1 MVLWVTHAIAFLLCL
16 AAVPAQAQTFPD
28 PRQRVD
34 IKFDDAVK
42 QSAARSIRVRDG
54 QCRES
59 LADPLKEIGLRQ
71 RIVDLAAREWEAFH
85 FPVLEF
91 ARNPS
96 PLIPWIESH
105 RAHRYPLFAGSQNIP
120 GSNATRMLR
129 NGLLEDDAA
138 VAARIGGYWAVV
150 PNANANAI
158 ATQNVI
164 WGKGGWP
171 GAAWAQPWSAAFV
184 SWVMC
189 EAGMTRSQFTRAP
202 SHAGYLTGFFQN
214 AAMSAYRPTSL
225 NEKPDIG
232 DLICAGRDSD
242 NPITSL
248 EQAAEA
254 ARNDALMHCDIIV
267 GLLPGRALL
276 IGGNVRNAVS
286 LSIITRNRA
295 GRIIPHEQRPWFGL
309 MKLNAPADAKA
320 GLAKTPWQCL
330 GQKNQTMTCL
340 KNL

>member
-1 MVLWVTHAIAFLLCL
+1 MVLPVKRAIAFLFGL
-16 AAVPAQAQTFPD
+16 AVTTAQAQIFPD

-34 IKFDDAVK
+34 IKFDDAIR

-54 QCRES
+54 QCRET

-91 ARNPS
+91 AGHPS
-96 PLIPWIESH
+96 PLIPWIQSH
-105 RAHRYPLFAGSQNIP
+105 RARHQALFAGSQNIP
-120 GSNATRMLR
+120 DASATRMLR
-129 NGLLEDDAA
+129 NGLLEDDSA

-150 PNANANAI
+150 PNASAI
-158 ATQNVI
+158 TTQNFI
-164 WGKGGWP
+164 WGKGGWA
-171 GAAWAQPWSAAFV
+171 GAGWAQPWSAAFI

-189 EAGMTRSQFTRAP
+189 ETGMTRSQFTRAP
-202 SHAGYLTGFFQN
+202 SHAGYITGFFQN

-225 NEKPDIG
+225 LEKPDIG
-232 DLICAGRDSD
+232 DLICTGRDSG
-242 NPITSL
+242 NPIMSL

-286 LSIITRNRA
+286 LSIIARNRA
-295 GRIIPHEQRPWFGL
+295 GTIIPHGQRPWFGL
-309 MKLNAPADAKA
+309 MKLNAPVDAKA

-330 GQKNQTMTCL
+330 GQKSQTMACL